1 MNSKC
6 EETDSKREETH
17 TNMIAGRTGLLTDS
31 RSNAQGW
38 NYILLGVQ
46 GWGHPILMRPLL
58 SQSSLTPTYVPKV
71 KFPSPEDPPPST

>member
-6 EETDSKREETH
+6 EETDSKREETR
-17 TNMIAGRTGLLTDS
+17 TNMIACRPSLLTDS
-31 RSNAQGW
+31 GSNAQGW

-46 GWGHPILMRPLL
+46 GWGHPIFLRPLL

-71 KFPSPEDPPPST
+71 KIPSPEDPPPST